1 MKERRITVPE
11 LAIFALTRAMI
22 GFGAGLLLAPRFV
35 RDRRP
40 GVGKTLLAIGA
51 LSTIPIAMRMLRER
65 RRVAGIA
72 DTQSSDAPAMGYP
85 SGQNVAYAPND
96 INDVDVVM
104 VVSAE
109 P

>member
-1 MKERRITVPE
+1 MRERRITVPE
-11 LAIFALTRAMI
+11 LAIFGLTRAMI

-40 GVGKTLLAIGA
+40 GVAKTLLAIGA
-51 LSTIPIAMRMLRER
+51 LATIPIAMRVLRER
-65 RRVAGIA
+65 RIVAGNA
-72 DTQSSDAPAMGYP
+72 RTQRGDEPEMGYP
-85 SGQNVAYAPND
+85 SGQNVAYPPNNID
-96 INDVDVVM
+96 DVDVVM